1 MNINGYGEFAKRV
14 NDLTAQIL
22 AKRELD
28 RAYDNMLYAKRKGG
42 FAYKQARATWERK
55 KREYDKK
62 YQLPRDC

>member
-1 MNINGYGEFAKRV
+1 MNMDGYEEYARQV
-14 NDLTAQIL
+14 NDLAVQIL

-28 RAYDNMLYAKRKGG
+28 RSYDNMLYMKRKGG

-62 YQLPRDC
+62 YRLSWDC